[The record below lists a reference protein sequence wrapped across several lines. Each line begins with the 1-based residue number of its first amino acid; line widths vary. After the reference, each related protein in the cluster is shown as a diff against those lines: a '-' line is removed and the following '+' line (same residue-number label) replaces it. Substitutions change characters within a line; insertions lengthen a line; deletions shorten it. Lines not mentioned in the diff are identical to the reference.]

1 MSDEQKIQRNYYA
14 IIPANVRYD
23 RDLIPSAKLLYG
35 EITALCN
42 EKGFCWAKTQYFQ
55 DLYGVSR
62 ISIQKW
68 LKSLEENGYIS
79 REVIYKENSK
89 EVDKRVIRIVST
101 PSKEKLATSLRKVST
116 PSKEKLTENNT
127 SNNTINEEE
136 DIIYKYK
143 EIHDKIIAL
152 SEKNTEHA
160 RKILQV
166 YQYLKNAN
174 VGIKD
179 INEIIEFLYGNIQ
192 YLNARCI
199 IAQHKACVF
208 QSKTDEGLFD
218 YAKFFIKG
226 LQIRYA
232 NQLLENKET
241 TVQFNKAFGISELP
255 KITMYNWLKGE

>member
-1 MSDEQKIQRNYYA
+1 
-14 IIPANVRYD
+14 
-23 RDLIPSAKLLYG
+23 
-35 EITALCN
+35 
-42 EKGFCWAKTQYFQ
+42 
-55 DLYGVSR
+55 
-62 ISIQKW
+62 
-68 LKSLEENGYIS
+68 
-79 REVIYKENSK
+79 
-89 EVDKRVIRIVST
+89 
-101 PSKEKLATSLRKVST
+101 
-116 PSKEKLTENNT
+116 
-127 SNNTINEEE
+127 
-136 DIIYKYK
+136 YK

-174 VGIKD
+174 VGTKD
-179 INEIIEFLYGNIQ
+179 INEIIEFLCGNIQ

-218 YAKFFIKG
+218 YAKFFMNG

-241 TVQFNKAFGISELP
+241 TVQFKKAFGITELP

>member
-89 EVDKRVIRIVST
+89 EVDKRVIRIVN
-101 PSKEKLATSLRKVST
+101 T

-136 DIIYKYK
+136 DIYKYK

-166 YQYLKNAN
+166 YQHLKNAN
-174 VGIKD
+174 VSIKD

-218 YAKFFIKG
+218 YAKFFING
-226 LQIRYA
+226 LQIRYQ

>member
-1 MSDEQKIQRNYYA
+1 MTKIRRGKINSHFTILSNEVLRDSRLSYKARGLLAYMLSFSEDWIFYKKKLIDDSKRDGRDSVNTGLKELINYGYLIKEQKRNSDGRFDTNEWVLCETPQTDY
-14 IIPANVRYD
+14 
-23 RDLIPSAKLLYG
+23 PS
-35 EITALCN
+35 
-42 EKGFCWAKTQYFQ
+42 
-55 DLYGVSR
+55 
-62 ISIQKW
+62 
-68 LKSLEENGYIS
+68 
-79 REVIYKENSK
+79 
-89 EVDKRVIRIVST
+89 
-101 PSKEKLATSLRKVST
+101 
-116 PSKEKLTENNT
+116 TENPSTENQHLR
-127 SNNTINEEE
+127 INKYKKNKFKKEEE
-136 DIIYKYK
+136 EIYKYK
-143 EIHDKIIAL
+143 EIHDKIFAL

-174 VGIKD
+174 VGTKD
-179 INEIIEFLYGNIQ
+179 INEIIEFLCGNVQ

-218 YAKFFIKG
+218 YAKFFMNG

-241 TVQFNKAFGISELP
+241 TVQFKKAFGITELP